1 MGNVCGMWY
10 VVMGLSE
17 CVCDDLMFPGGD
29 QGLLNLFFS
38 DWATKDI
45 KKHLPYLYNV
55 IAQSF
60 YSYLPAFK
68 Q

>member
-1 MGNVCGMWY
+1 VTEAVCW
-10 VVMGLSE
+10 
-17 CVCDDLMFPGGD
+17 LMCGIGGD
-29 QGLLNLFFS
+29 QGLLNLFYS

-45 KKHLPYLYNV
+45 KKHLPFLYNV

>member
-1 MGNVCGMWY
+1 VWY
-10 VVMGLSE
+10 FG
-17 CVCDDLMFPGGD
+17 CVGGD

>member
-1 MGNVCGMWY
+1 MTILIADTWLVYLCG
-10 VVMGLSE
+10 E
-17 CVCDDLMFPGGD
+17 GGD
-29 QGLLNLFFS
+29 QGLLNLFFNEWS
-38 DWATKDI
+38 TKDI

-68 Q
+68 QSVY

>member
-1 MGNVCGMWY
+1 VYLCG
-10 VVMGLSE
+10 E
-17 CVCDDLMFPGGD
+17 GGD
-29 QGLLNLFFS
+29 QGLLNLFFNEWS
-38 DWATKDI
+38 TKDI

-68 Q
+68 QSVY